1 MSFSNYGWGAPVVP
15 ENPVVVS
22 TSSSAT
28 GAPVYAATP
37 STPTSAVFNAIV
49 GSPTVLVT
57 AAPAGGGDISLQTIN
72 MVTTHTNQNITG
84 RKTFSTLPPII
95 PTITADGINNITVP
109 TTAGTMALT
118 SQIPSVSSLVTGP
131 GSAVSGNIATYN
143 GTSGKLIQD
152 SGVPITNV
160 ATKAGSETLTN
171 KTIAY
176 GSNTITGLPVSSTG
190 YAAYYIL
197 NAVGIPNAT
206 ETTVAFDTAIATDS
220 GITNSPSG
228 TFTINTT
235 GIYTISATIAYVAN
249 ATGYRFVYFKLNS
262 SPIYYSEMMVPTG
275 HATFNTCVHTVFT
288 GRLTAGDVIKVITA
302 QLSGGSLNIVGYN
315 SYAGNNV
322 SMVQF
327 TRIS

>member
-1 MSFSNYGWGAPVVP
+1 MSFTNFGWGTLP

-131 GSAVSGNIATYN
+131 GSAVSGNIATYD

-152 SGVPITNV
+152 SGVPIT
-160 ATKAGSETLTN
+160 T
-171 KTIAY
+171 
-176 GSNTITGLPVSSTG
+176 TG

-197 NAVGIPNAT
+197 NPQSIPNAI
-206 ETTVAFDTAIATDS
+206 ETTVAFDTAITTDS
-220 GITNSPSG
+220 AITNSPNG

-235 GIYTISATIAYVAN
+235 GIYTISATIAYLAN
-249 ATGYRFVYFKLNS
+249 ATGFRFVYFKLNS
-262 SPIYYSEMMVPTG
+262 SPIYYSEMMVPNG
-275 HATFNTCVHTVFT
+275 HATNNTCVHSVFT

-302 QLSGGSLNIVGYN
+302 HIAGGALNIIGY
-315 SYAGNNV
+315 STYGGNNV

>member
-1 MSFSNYGWGAPVVP
+1 MSFSNFGWGAPIVP
-15 ENPVVVS
+15 EEDPVVVS

-49 GSPTVLVT
+49 GSPTILVT
-57 AAPAGGGDISLQTIN
+57 AAPSGGGDISLQTIN
-72 MVTTHTNQNITG
+72 MVTTGTNQNITG
-84 RKTFSTLPPII
+84 RKTFSTLAPII
-95 PTITADGINNITVP
+95 PTITADGINNITIP

-131 GSAVSGNIATYN
+131 GSAVNNNIATYD
-143 GTSGKLIQD
+143 GTTGKLIKD
-152 SGVPITNV
+152 SGVPIT
-160 ATKAGSETLTN
+160 T
-171 KTIAY
+171 
-176 GSNTITGLPVSSTG
+176 TG

-197 NAVGIPNAT
+197 NAVGIPNVI

-235 GIYTISATIAYVAN
+235 GIYIISATVAYVAN

>member
-152 SGVPITNV
+152 SGVPIT
-160 ATKAGSETLTN
+160 T
-171 KTIAY
+171 
-176 GSNTITGLPVSSTG
+176 TG
-190 YAAYYIL
+190 YAAYYIK
-197 NAVGIPNAT
+197 NPQSIPHAI
-206 ETTVAFDTAIATDS
+206 ETTVAFDTEIATDS
-220 GITNSPSG
+220 AITNSPSG

-235 GIYTISATIAYVAN
+235 GIYTISATIAYLAN
-249 ATGYRFVYFKLNS
+249 ATGFRFVYFKLNS
-262 SPIYYSEMMVPTG
+262 SPIYYSEMMVPIG
-275 HATFNTCVHTVFT
+275 HATNNTCVHTVFT
-288 GRLTAGDVIKVITA
+288 GRLSHGDVIKIITA
-302 QLSGGSLNIVGYN
+302 HIAGGALNIIGY
-315 SYAGNNV
+315 STYGGNNV

>member
-1 MSFSNYGWGAPVVP
+1 MSFTNFGWGTLP

-131 GSAVSGNIATYN
+131 GSAVSGNIATYD

-152 SGVPITNV
+152 SGVPIT
-160 ATKAGSETLTN
+160 T
-171 KTIAY
+171 
-176 GSNTITGLPVSSTG
+176 TG

-197 NAVGIPNAT
+197 NPQSIPHAI
-206 ETTVAFDTAIATDS
+206 ETTVAFDTAITTDS
-220 GITNSPSG
+220 AITNSPNG

-235 GIYTISATIAYVAN
+235 GIYTISATIAYLAN
-249 ATGYRFVYFKLNS
+249 ATGFRFVYFKLNS

-275 HATFNTCVHTVFT
+275 HATNNTCVHTVFT

-302 QLSGGSLNIVGYN
+302 HIAGGALNIIGY
-315 SYAGNNV
+315 STYGGNNV

>member
-1 MSFSNYGWGAPVVP
+1 MSFTNFGWGTLP

-131 GSAVSGNIATYN
+131 GSAVSGNIATYD

-152 SGVPITNV
+152 SGVPIT
-160 ATKAGSETLTN
+160 T
-171 KTIAY
+171 
-176 GSNTITGLPVSSTG
+176 TG

-197 NAVGIPNAT
+197 NPQSIPNAI
-206 ETTVAFDTAIATDS
+206 ETTVAFDTAITTDS
-220 GITNSPSG
+220 AITNSPNG

-235 GIYTISATIAYVAN
+235 GIYTISATIAYLAN
-249 ATGYRFVYFKLNS
+249 ATGFRFVYFKLNS
-262 SPIYYSEMMVPTG
+262 SPIYYSEMMVPNG
-275 HATFNTCVHTVFT
+275 HATNNTCVHSVFT
-288 GRLTAGDVIKVITA
+288 GRLAAGDVIKVITA
-302 QLSGGSLNIVGYN
+302 QLSGGALSIIGY
-315 SYAGNNV
+315 STYSGNNV

>member
-131 GSAVSGNIATYN
+131 GSAVSGNIATYD

-152 SGVPITNV
+152 SGVPIT
-160 ATKAGSETLTN
+160 T
-171 KTIAY
+171 
-176 GSNTITGLPVSSTG
+176 TG

-197 NAVGIPNAT
+197 NAVGIPHAI
-206 ETTVAFDTAIATDS
+206 ETTVPFDTAIATDS

-235 GIYTISATIAYVAN
+235 GIYTISATIAYFAN
-249 ATGYRFVYFKLNS
+249 ATGFRFVYFKLNS

-275 HATFNTCVHTVFT
+275 HATNNTCVHTVFT

-302 QLSGGSLNIVGYN
+302 QISGGALGIIGYN
-315 SYAGNNV
+315 TYSGNNV
-322 SMVQF
+322 TMVQF